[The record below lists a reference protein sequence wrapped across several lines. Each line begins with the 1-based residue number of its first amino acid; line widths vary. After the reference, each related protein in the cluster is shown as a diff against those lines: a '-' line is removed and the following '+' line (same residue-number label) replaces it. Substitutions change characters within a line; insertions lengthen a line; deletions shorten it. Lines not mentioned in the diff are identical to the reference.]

1 MDFEEWCSSRE
12 SLPPTNKLKDVARL
26 AWEAAWDQQQR
37 VIDEMHLQFKDYICP
52 ECRSPN
58 FRHKMDCGRQR

>member
-1 MDFEEWCSSRE
+1 MTFEEWYADFLYYE
-12 SLPPTNKLKDVARL
+12 GEPTKDIAKQ

-37 VIDEMHLQFKDYICP
+37 TIDEMHLQFKDYICP
-52 ECRSPN
+52 ECRSSN